1 MKQYE
6 PVPEGAAKPNQI
18 QAPPGQQ
25 AGTPPA
31 IGPGQPQGTGTNTY
45 SGSGSAQGQT
55 LASPWQGPGGPGIGQ
70 GTGAMPPG
78 QGSGGLGIG
87 QGTGAMPP
95 GQGPGSPGTAQGQT
109 AIPLGQGQ
117 VGMLPD
123 PSARY
128 RGWYPRWWLLSAFFC
143 YLLFGGAML
152 LRPVLC
158 LGFFSTSVAC
168 QFSTWTDWQ
177 RQIVVVLFI
186 WAVFLIGWLVSHILG
201 VRYVEL
207 AQGERTAVGSA
218 VRIISEFKIIY
229 PPLYI
234 YGMLAFAAIVVTWIT
249 NHFESVFFALASIT
263 IFVVNS
269 CYLYTRQLEDR
280 RMYMLGYAS
289 LAIAGIVALILIG
302 PFQPVIFASMGVII
316 LVSLFIFFWTRPAKS
331 SGTAPPPLTV
341 QNAATVT
348 VGQVVRSLVRAMRR
362 SNRLPAN
369 NPTNQQTNP
378 NQGNVTPP

>member
-1 MKQYE
+1 MKQYDA
-6 PVPEGAAKPNQI
+6 VPEGAAKPNQI

-25 AGTPPA
+25 GGKPPA
-31 IGPGQPQGTGTNTY
+31 SGAGQPQGQGTGTNTY
-45 SGSGSAQGQT
+45 LLPSGPGVAQGQT
-55 LASPWQGPGGPGIGQ
+55 LASPGQGQGGLGIGQGTGAIPPGQGSGSPGIGQ
-70 GTGAMPPG
+70 GTGAMPPS

-87 QGTGAMPP
+87 QGTGAIPP
-95 GQGPGSPGTAQGQT
+95 GQGPGSPGTPQGQT
-109 AIPLGQGQ
+109 ATPLGQGQ
-117 VGMLPD
+117 IGLLPD

-128 RGWYPRWWLLSAFFC
+128 RGWYPRWWLLSAFLC
-143 YLLFGGAML
+143 YILFGGAML

-186 WAVFLIGWLVSHILG
+186 WVVFLIGWLVSHILG

-280 RMYMLGYAS
+280 RMYMLGYAA
-289 LAIAGIVALILIG
+289 LAIAGIAALILIG

-316 LVSLFIFFWTRPAKS
+316 LVSVFIFFWTRPAKS
-331 SGTAPPPLTV
+331 SGTAPPPLTA

-348 VGQVVRSLVRAMRR
+348 VGQVVRSLVRAMKR
-362 SNRLPAN
+362 S
-369 NPTNQQTNP
+369 
-378 NQGNVTPP
+378 